1 MIFGHWACVFG
12 WCCPDLFSLGGHFLW
27 HFDRLNST
35 YGRHGNR
42 MLPSQQFEPQL
53 QKKKEKKKSMKCNWN
68 KRAEGQSDYIL
79 CQIVLIVCF
88 AAVKLLHITT
98 TFRHFAREYSISDD
112 SNVFRLFRKWNW
124 LFLCDI
130 VTLNAF
136 PWLPCGHG
144 LQIKL
149 IQWWMYCHSNYY
161 SSMGLVGNDKPQHL
175 QEQRRRCF
183 LLYEPINL
191 GTTLFF
197 TLSPCNEPRSC
208 NQGRSRPPPLQRPL
222 LYSITFPSHQPGRCS
237 GNVF

>member
-1 MIFGHWACVFG
+1 MLSGSVLTGRSLPLTLWQVKQHIWPTWEQNAAVSAVWA
-12 WCCPDLFSLGGHFLW
+12 
-27 HFDRLNST
+27 T
-35 YGRHGNR
+35 TA
-42 MLPSQQFEPQL
+42 
-53 QKKKEKKKSMKCNWN
+53 KKKRKKKKSMKCNWN
-68 KRAEGQSDYIL
+68 KWAEGQSDYIL

-183 LLYEPINL
+183 LLYEPVNL